1 MAAMSWR
8 RFTVLLR
15 GLMAYEN
22 SAWGRIANADI
33 HPQQAP
39 KAPRAPAEGRI
50 PQTLEA
56 QIAVLERGFGVKESS
71 V

>member
-1 MAAMSWR
+1 MAHMSWR

-15 GLMAYEN
+15 GLMAYED

-33 HPQQAP
+33 QPQAP
-39 KAPRAPAEGRI
+39 QAPRAPMDSRI
-50 PQTLEA
+50 PPTLEA